1 MSSFGNLGGL
11 SGNVSL
17 MPRFVF
23 GINGAMRS
31 NIHLID
37 DDKKILYVAGHNI
50 IIYTLDEDE
59 RS

>member
-1 MSSFGNLGGL
+1 
-11 SGNVSL
+11 
-17 MPRFVF
+17 
-23 GINGAMRS
+23 MRS
-31 NIHLID
+31 SIHLID